1 MNRKFIDIIFAFLV
15 FSLPFKYI
23 PNAFWQNF
31 LGGPFGQDLVVYPL
45 LIGFIYTMY
54 CQWKYK
60 NVVYKWDMFKKFIFV
75 YLAIL
80 LISLGWGLFIYPY
93 YDQILNGPVDQIEKL
108 PKVLAFLQGIGI
120 PIAEK
125 TLLEFW
131 MFARLV
137 KGVFFEVLYT
147 FGAAYMIFCWYH
159 DRAQRAIDILLKVTI
174 VNLVIVAVYGIVDV
188 CYQNG
193 QMWAQNFITFIIP
206 LFHGDVA
213 AEFDYY
219 QFHTQLFWDAQIRSI
234 FLEPSYFGIYMAF
247 AFPLLWWNIF
257 RQSVRWKQVTLWGLF
272 TVLAFEIFLAQSRT
286 ALAVNCVVFVI
297 FAIICIYHMRKRLLV
312 LLAILCLG
320 FAIGFAGS
328 IEFMRFGQVTSQ
340 IGEWTPLATKWQ
352 NMRNTGYMDKE
363 TARVSM
369 QQYINQNSLFG
380 TNEENAHAG
389 SNHSRFTVQK
399 THIYIGLEHPLLG
412 VGTGLRQG
420 YLREKLDKD
429 PGWEIQKWN
438 KNIDNKGMLRAGFA
452 NLGDFTLRFA
462 EIGFLGLGLYLL
474 PAMVI
479 FLAYVK
485 VLVKRHDK
493 IAPFLFTGLSFI
505 GIMSTGLGDGMNT
518 TFCYWIAMAISF
530 LLFTSGRVNL
540 CFPFHLRKSSE
551 IRDDV
556 GSKIANLMKRIA
568 K

>member
-1 MNRKFIDIIFAFLV
+1 MNRKFIDILFTILV

-23 PNAFWQNF
+23 PNVLWQNF
-31 LGGPFGQDLVVYPL
+31 LGGAFGQDLVVYPL
-45 LIGFIYTMY
+45 LIGFIYTAY

-60 NVVYKWDMFKKFIFV
+60 NVVYKWDIFKKFILI
-75 YLAIL
+75 YLAVL
-80 LISLGWGLFIYPY
+80 LISLVWGLFIYPY
-93 YDQILNGPVDQIEKL
+93 YDQILNGPANQIEKL
-108 PKVLAFLQGIGI
+108 PKVLSLLHGIGI

-125 TLLEFW
+125 TLLKLW

-137 KGVFFEVLYT
+137 KGVFFEGLYT
-147 FGAAYMIFCWYH
+147 FGAVYMIFCWYH
-159 DRAQRAIDILLKVTI
+159 DRAQRAIDILLKVTT
-174 VNLVIVAVYGIVDV
+174 VDLVIVAVYGLIDV

-193 QMWAQNFITFIIP
+193 QMWAQNFIALTMP

-213 AEFDYY
+213 TEVDYY
-219 QFHTQLFWDAQIRSI
+219 QFHTHLFWDAQIRSI

-257 RQSVRWKQVTLWGLF
+257 RQSVKWKLAALWGLF
-272 TVLAFEIFLAQSRT
+272 TVLAFEVFLAQSRT
-286 ALAVNCVVFVI
+286 ALTVNCVVFVI
-297 FAIICIYHMRKRLLV
+297 YAIICIYHMRKRLLV

-320 FAIGFAGS
+320 FVIGFAGS
-328 IEFMRFGQVTSQ
+328 IEFMRFGQVPSQ

-352 NMRNTGYMDKE
+352 NMRNAGYMDKE

-380 TNEENAHAG
+380 KNEENAHAG

-399 THIYIGLEHPLLG
+399 THIHIGLEHPLLG

-462 EIGFLGLGLYLL
+462 ETGFLGLGIYLL
-474 PAMVI
+474 PSFV
-479 FLAYVK
+479 LLLTYVK
-485 VLVKRHDK
+485 VLVKRHEK
-493 IAPFLFTGLSFI
+493 ITPFLFAGLSFL
-505 GIMSTGLGDGMNT
+505 GIMSTGLGDGMNI
-518 TFCYWIAMAISF
+518 TFCYWVAMAISF

-540 CFPFHLRKSSE
+540 CCPFHLHKSSE
-551 IRDDV
+551 MRHGVD
-556 GSKIANLMKRIA
+556 SKT
-568 K
+568 